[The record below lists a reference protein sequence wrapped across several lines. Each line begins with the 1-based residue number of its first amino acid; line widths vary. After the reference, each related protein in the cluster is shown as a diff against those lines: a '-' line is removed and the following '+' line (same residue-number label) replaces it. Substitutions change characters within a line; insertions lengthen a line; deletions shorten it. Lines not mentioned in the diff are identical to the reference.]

1 MMISFSDEISGL
13 RRADRGVPGAWGWA
27 RRGVMRA
34 RAAPRILS
42 AIMSAYSRIPVW
54 IDSLGLVTKSTAPSS
69 SARIVISEP
78 RSVSEDTIRTGIG
91 RRRISFSR
99 KSRPSIFGIS
109 TSRVSTSG
117 LCFLISSRA
126 TSGSG
131 AVATTSMS
139 GWELTISLITL
150 RISAESS
157 TISTLVFIVRPFQLR
172 TGQNRS
178 MAPPTGST
186 LSRLA

>member
-1 MMISFSDEISGL
+1 MMISFSDEVSGL
-13 RRADRGVPGAWGWA
+13 RMAGSAPPGRSAEGTVRG
-27 RRGVMRA
+27 RMRA
-34 RAAPRILS
+34 LTAARILS
-42 AIMSAYSRIPVW
+42 AISSVYSRIPVW
-54 IDSLGLVTKSTAPSS
+54 IEILGLVTKSTAPSS

-78 RSVSEDTIRTGIG
+78 RSVSDETMTTGIG

-117 LCFLISSRA
+117 LVCLISSRA

-131 AVATTSMS
+131 ATPTTSMS
-139 GWELTISLITL
+139 GWLPIISFMTL

-157 TISTLVFIVRPFQLR
+157 TISTLIFIRAFSIR
-172 TGQNRS
+172 TGRS
-178 MAPPTGST
+178 HHRPAG
-186 LSRLA
+186 L